1 MFRSF
6 LRFVAALVLSGT
18 MSAALADDTILTI
31 RSADGVSRSFTMDE
45 LEAMPKVGFTTKT
58 VWTEGPH
65 HFTGPSLKAVLEAA
79 GAQGTTISARAL
91 NDYTIQIPF
100 ESLEDGAPI
109 IATRIDGEHF
119 PRREKGPL
127 WIVYPYD
134 SARKYQAEIIYGR
147 SIWQLSDLSV
157 D

>member
-6 LRFVAALVLSGT
+6 VRFVVALVLFGT
-18 MSAALADDTILTI
+18 MSGARADETILTI
-31 RSADGVSRSFTMDE
+31 RSADGVSRSVTMAE

-65 HFTGPSLKAVLEAA
+65 HFTGPSLKAVLQAA

-100 ESLEDGAPI
+100 DTLEDDAPI

-134 SARKYQAEIIYGR
+134 SARKYQAEMVYGR

>member
-6 LRFVAALVLSGT
+6 MIVLVALVLSGAI
-18 MSAALADDTILTI
+18 SRARADDTVLTI
-31 RSADGVSRSFTMDE
+31 RSAGGVIRTFTMAE

-65 HFTGPSLKAVLEAA
+65 QFTGPSLKAVLEAA

-91 NDYTIQIPF
+91 NDYAIQIPF
-100 ESLEDGAPI
+100 DSLEDGAPI
-109 IATRIDGEHF
+109 IATRIDGAHF

-147 SIWQLSDLSV
+147 SIWQLVDLSV